1 MAKEYSYLINGE
13 WRKSDRKKEIKSPY
27 NDEVV
32 GVINI
37 PTSKEA
43 KGAVDSA
50 EKAFEKFKDSPSY
63 ERSEILR
70 RIVAGIEKRKEEF
83 ARTLAEEGGKPLKT
97 ARVEVTRAM
106 MTFTV
111 AAEEANRFSGGE
123 LIPIDI
129 IPGNEGRFGITRRI
143 PLGIVMGISPFNF
156 PLNLVAHKVAPSI
169 ASGNVMILKPASQT
183 PLSALK
189 LGEVV
194 MEAGLILGGLNI
206 LPLPGSQIEPVMED
220 ERVRKVSFTGSDEI
234 GWELMKKF
242 SKKKVTLELG
252 GNAATIIDEDVPDLE
267 FAVDRN
273 CWGAFYQ
280 AGQSCISVQR
290 IYVHDRIFDKFM
302 DMFIQKTKALKLGD
316 PMLEDTDVGP
326 VIDDSAADRIV
337 NWIDEAVDSGARLL
351 TGGQRDGRL
360 IKPAVLTDVPSAAKV
375 SCDEVFG
382 PVVHVERYKKFDEVL
397 KQVNNSRF
405 GLQAGIFTKDIKKAF
420 DAYKALEVGGVIV
433 NDYPSFRVE
442 NMPYGGV
449 KDSGVGREGIR
460 YAIEEMTELKLM
472 VVNLNMIPTDL
483 AGE

>member
-1 MAKEYSYLINGE
+1 MAKEYGYLVNGK
-13 WRKSDRKKEIKSPY
+13 WMKDAKKREIKSPY
-27 NDEVV
+27 NDEVI

-37 PTSKEA
+37 PSLKEA
-43 KGAVDSA
+43 KEAINGA
-50 EKAFEKFKDSPSY
+50 EKAFEKFRNSPSY
-63 ERSEILR
+63 ERSDILM

-83 ARTLAEEGGKPLKT
+83 AKILAEEGGKPIKT
-97 ARVEVTRAM
+97 ARVEVSRAM
-106 MTFTV
+106 TTFKV
-111 AAEEANRFSGGE
+111 AAEEANRFARGE

-129 IPGNEGRFGITRRI
+129 VPGNEERFGIVRRF

-156 PLNLVAHKVAPSI
+156 PLNLVAHKVAPAI

-194 MEAGLILGGLNI
+194 IEAGLLPGGFNI

-220 ERVRKVSFTGSDEI
+220 ERIKKVSFTGSDEI

-242 SKKKVTLELG
+242 PKKKVTLELG
-252 GNAATIIDEDVPDLE
+252 GNAASIVDEDPPDLE
-267 FAVDRN
+267 FAVNRN

-290 IYVHDRIFDKFM
+290 MYIHHKIFDKFM
-302 DMFIQKTKALKLGD
+302 DMFIARTKALRLGD

-326 VIDDSAADRIV
+326 VIDLSSADRIM
-337 NWIDEAVDSGARLL
+337 NWIDEAVDKGGKLL
-351 TGGQRDGRL
+351 TGGHRDGCL
-360 IKPAVLTDVPSAAKV
+360 IEPTVLTNVPPTCNV

-382 PVVHVERYKKFDEVL
+382 PVVHIERYKDFNEVL
-397 KQVNNSRF
+397 EWVNNTRY

-420 DAYKALEVGGVIV
+420 EAYKVLEVGGVIV

-449 KDSGVGREGIR
+449 KDSGVGREGVT

-472 VVNLNMIPTDL
+472 VVDL
-483 AGE
+483 KDYKS